1 MIQLF
6 STTVAL
12 FTNTSRNRV
21 DFAGAILIEN
31 RPLPTL
37 YQKALIVFSYI
48 LKAKYTFE
56 LGRWTAN
63 LAEK

>member
-21 DFAGAILIEN
+21 DFAGAILIEH

-37 YQKALIVFSYI
+37 YQKTLIVFSYI

-56 LGRWTAN
+56 LGR
-63 LAEK
+63 